1 MRNFY
6 FNCVPI
12 PIHIMSMSFFDRREK
27 PVAVDKAER
36 ESKLPWVEKQYA
48 SLFCILFD
56 IVCLFILFSR
66 PKTVDEVAYQDEVT
80 KTLKKSIE
88 TNNVS
93 LFYFL
98 AL

>member
-36 ESKLPWVEKQYA
+36 ESKLPWVEK
-48 SLFCILFD
+48 
-56 IVCLFILFSR
+56 
-66 PKTVDEVAYQDEVT
+66 
-80 KTLKKSIE
+80 
-88 TNNVS
+88 
-93 LFYFL
+93 
-98 AL
+98 